1 MGRDG
6 EVMSFMELMGEAVK
20 FHKPG
25 ENYKTDGYVITEK
38 TMHLMKQHLK
48 TTGGKV
54 GFFKVLIM
62 FFFINILSIN
72 EYQSLAVINFSKC

>member
-1 MGRDG
+1 LSLYIFLIHFILVLGRDG

-62 FFFINILSIN
+62 FFSSI
-72 EYQSLAVINFSKC
+72 FCP

>member
-1 MGRDG
+1 MLTVLGRDG

-25 ENYKTDGYVITEK
+25 ENYKTDGYVITDK
-38 TMHLMKQHLK
+38 TMELLKQHLK

-54 GFFKVLIM
+54 ETKAVSTITM
-62 FFFINILSIN
+62 TYSKPHI
-72 EYQSLAVINFSKC
+72 SLNC